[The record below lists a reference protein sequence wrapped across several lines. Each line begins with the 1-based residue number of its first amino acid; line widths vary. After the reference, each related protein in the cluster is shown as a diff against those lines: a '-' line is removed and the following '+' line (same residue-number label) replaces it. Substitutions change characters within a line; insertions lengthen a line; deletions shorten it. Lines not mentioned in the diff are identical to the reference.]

1 VEASASG
8 TGADWG
14 TAQTAK
20 AGENLALFEAY
31 QTVQTSSLVALK
43 DDIAK
48 GVADVHDGR
57 VAEMDM
63 ASIKAQGRAILKA
76 KSLK

>member
-1 VEASASG
+1 M
-8 TGADWG
+8 ADLH
-14 TAQTAK
+14 A
-20 AGENLALFEAY
+20 
-31 QTVQTSSLVALK
+31 
-43 DDIAK
+43 
-48 GVADVHDGR
+48 GR